1 MTLTLTRQSPA
12 DIGEAAL
19 DGGEVTF
26 QIPSEV
32 KKDKL
37 GQKDVVNTKVSGVP
51 QAHACAYASSCLSC
65 MSKSGLS
72 LSC

>member
-1 MTLTLTRQSPA
+1 MTSGLMTLTLTRQSPT

-19 DGGEVTF
+19 DGGKVTF

-37 GQKDVVNTKVSGVP
+37 GQKDVVNTKVSGVS
-51 QAHACAYASSCLSC
+51 QDHAC
-65 MSKSGLS
+65 
-72 LSC
+72 

>member
-1 MTLTLTRQSPA
+1 MTSGLMTLTLTRQSPT

-32 KKDKL
+32 KKDKI
-37 GQKDVVNTKVSGVP
+37 GKKDVVNTKVSRVS
-51 QAHACAYASSCLSC
+51 QDHACAYANSCLSFMC
-65 MSKSGLS
+65 KSG
-72 LSC
+72 